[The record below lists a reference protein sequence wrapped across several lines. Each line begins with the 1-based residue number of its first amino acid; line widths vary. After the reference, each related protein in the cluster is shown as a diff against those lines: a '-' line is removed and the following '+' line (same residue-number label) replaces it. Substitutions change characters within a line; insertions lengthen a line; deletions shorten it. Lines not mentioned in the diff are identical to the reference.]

1 MLLKLSNVGF
11 DYGDGYIFRNIN
23 QTIYFGERI
32 ALVGPNGS
40 GKTTLLKI
48 MHGELKPTEG
58 FIEQKNGIK
67 IGYQDQF
74 RVDNVEVNLFDWMK
88 EDLSKDDPSIDRR
101 VRSLLKG
108 FGIREEDWN
117 KRLKYFSGGELTRIS
132 LAKLFLSD
140 YDLLLFDEPTNH
152 LDLLGIEIF
161 MRNLQNFSGAI
172 VIVSHDR
179 YILKKFA
186 QCFWE
191 INNRRLLKFKGDYDD
206 YIENRKRLQKELRRS
221 YQNKMQ
227 KLSKLEEQA
236 RKFLQTG
243 DKKLSKVGKSRLKA
257 FEKLSKQM
265 ESHFLIEDWE
275 TVNIKIPEPE
285 RSGEIVL
292 KVKNL
297 SKKFGNKSV
306 FEKVSFEIH
315 SGEKIALL
323 GRNGIGKTTLLKCI
337 TNEID
342 YSGEITLG
350 HNVRF
355 CFLTQNHNEIFSA
368 DVVFDVVKSLTPQW
382 NDHEV
387 RAYVGRFGF
396 IGEDVFKPVK
406 ILSGGERL
414 RLSLAVNL
422 IAKPNFLI
430 LDEPTNHLDI
440 PTTQMLE
447 DVLREYSGT
456 LLLVSH
462 DRYLIERVCNKFMVL
477 KEDGIIEI
485 SNLENYLDILKED
498 DDFVNSSDN
507 KLSYFERKKLRNR
520 LKKINERFHELE
532 RLIEELAEERRNL
545 NRRLYQENDYKKLM
559 EINSEIEEI
568 DKKENEI
575 LRELEKL
582 ESMKLEL
589 EKNSPF
595 DREESV

>member
-275 TVNIKIPEPE
+275 TVNIKIPEPK

>member
-74 RVDNVEVNLFDWMK
+74 RVDNVEANLFDWMK

-275 TVNIKIPEPE
+275 TVNIKIPEPK

-447 DVLREYSGT
+447 DVLKEYSGT

-520 LKKINERFHELE
+520 LKKINERFYELE

-545 NRRLYQENDYKKLM
+545 NQRLYQENDYKKLM
-559 EINSEIEEI
+559 EINSKIEEI

-575 LRELEKL
+575 LMELEKL

-595 DREESV
+595 NREESV

>member
-292 KVKNL
+292 KVENL
-297 SKKFGNKSV
+297 SKRFGNKSV

-559 EINSEIEEI
+559 EINSKIEEI

-575 LRELEKL
+575 LMELEKL

>member
-23 QTIYFGERI
+23 QTIYFGEKI

-292 KVKNL
+292 KVENL
-297 SKKFGNKSV
+297 SKRFGNKSV

-559 EINSEIEEI
+559 EINSKIEEI

-575 LRELEKL
+575 LMELEKL

>member
-108 FGIREEDWN
+108 FGIKEEDWN

-275 TVNIKIPEPE
+275 TVNIKIPEPK